1 MRLMQPS
8 APLPRRAVAAVLAAA
23 VAATG
28 AALAVAASSP
38 AARAATTA
46 DLFRVDAVPVDATA
60 ANAVQ
65 ARQQALEAGQREGLR
80 RLLSR
85 LTLPEDRTRLPQVEA
100 AAVEGLVE
108 SYQVASEKVG
118 PTRYLASLN
127 LAYAPDGVRRL
138 LRDAGVPFIERP
150 LDPVLVVPVLTGPGG
165 AVVDLWGD
173 ANPWRAAW
181 NERGAASP
189 LAEIRL
195 PLGDAG
201 DVASLAPESLE
212 DPAALAR
219 LGERYGVSTVATAR
233 ARPIPSATPPGDAGS
248 TSGGNATGGDEAG
261 AAAVALTGV
270 ELGLEVRRTDEQP
283 GADEAGAGRP
293 AGKPALRETLRAG
306 TTTGTGTGTG
316 TAAGGNGGE
325 AGADLLA
332 RAVDRVVAALEAD
345 LKRTRLT
352 PEAPPATLQA
362 GVLLA
367 DLSSWVQIRRGLE
380 TLPEVRSVSVDRLG
394 RGAATI
400 TIAYVGGLEGLQG
413 SLAGRGLALVQENER
428 WQLRQA
434 GVPGAFPAP
443 SPASPATR

>member
-8 APLPRRAVAAVLAAA
+8 APLPRRAVAAVLAA
-23 VAATG
+23 VVATG
-28 AALAVAASSP
+28 AALAVAALSP

-108 SYQVASEKVG
+108 SYQVASERVG

-233 ARPIPSATPPGDAGS
+233 ARPIPAASPPGDAGS
-248 TSGGNATGGDEAG
+248 VGGDAAG
-261 AAAVALTGV
+261 GGEPSAAATNLTGV

-283 GADEAGAGRP
+283 DADQSGADRP

-306 TTTGTGTGTG
+306 TTTGTGT
-316 TAAGGNGGE
+316 AAGGNGGE
-325 AGADLLA
+325 AGAELLA